1 MKNFL
6 PQRELPRKLRR
17 ESAESLL
24 VSPLRISK
32 VFISAFSFY
41 ITQQDLPSSIEPV
54 IPRLLAYSVRRLI
67 LSGIPGLGPFIK
79 GEGTPAEHVL
89 STGWRENL
97 AVCYSRLQ

>member
-1 MKNFL
+1 MKPAFA
-6 PQRELPRKLRR
+6 RGFSRKLFLQKHQ
-17 ESAESLL
+17 SCLL
-24 VSPLRISK
+24 GY
-32 VFISAFSFY
+32 FY
-41 ITQQDLPSSIEPV
+41 ITQQDPPSSIEPV